1 MPLRVRPYSTILSIT
16 IAHTQIEATS
26 SPSMTV
32 FTIQCAFQNKVKI
45 ERSEEASGN
54 ADCARSAEFIGY
66 PFASPEMPGDR
77 IPRRR
82 GWFEG
87 TLGGPSTFRRS
98 PKLRRK
104 SAARHR
110 HDVRPNVSKLG
121 RKPWSLPYHA
131 GPMVNTRLAGHIN
144 APIRP

>member
-66 PFASPEMPGDR
+66 PFASPECQETGRLVAGLSKASSASVNVP
-77 IPRRR
+77 P
-82 GWFEG
+82 
-87 TLGGPSTFRRS
+87 FRRH
-98 PKLRRK
+98 PKLRRN
-104 SAARHR
+104 SAAHYR

-121 RKPWSLPYHA
+121 
-131 GPMVNTRLAGHIN
+131 
-144 APIRP
+144 

>member
-66 PFASPEMPGDR
+66 PFASPRMQETGRLVAGLSKASSASVNVP
-77 IPRRR
+77 P
-82 GWFEG
+82 
-87 TLGGPSTFRRS
+87 FRRPPTPGVAQEFS
-98 PKLRRK
+98 RPPP
-104 SAARHR
+104 ARC
-110 HDVRPNVSKLG
+110 P
-121 RKPWSLPYHA
+121 PE
-131 GPMVNTRLAGHIN
+131 
-144 APIRP
+144 